1 MKKLTAMTAAVVLAS
16 TSAMQA
22 TAENGY
28 SAYALAHVYVDVLPN
43 ISIGGVSA
51 GGCDYGC
58 GSDPYDS
65 GSSYNG
71 GSSGG
76 ATDPS
81 NGSAGAG
88 DPGDPQGDPVSP
100 QSPGQTAGLSFVTNQ
115 DLGSIMT
122 GYIVGSV
129 SFLVHANSQQVT
141 FACAATD
148 LFKGNVPV
156 RGGFSAETTHDDEI
170 PLYKDYG
177 CRIDVP
183 NGNPINGMSNVG
195 VFDMGKGWEKHGDT
209 DWEFLYTNAITFENN
224 HPEPTQYVTLTT
236 KWLQDDHEKRQGQ
249 YSGFVKLIAMVDG
262 VH

>member
-1 MKKLTAMTAAVVLAS
+1 MKKLTALTAAVAMA
-16 TSAMQA
+16 SAMQVA
-22 TAENGY
+22 AEVPNGY
-28 SAYALAHVYVDVLPN
+28 TAHALAHVYVDVLPN

-51 GGCDYGC
+51 GGSEPCYSC
-58 GSDPYDS
+58 NNNDS
-65 GSSYNG
+65 STSG
-71 GSSGG
+71 GSYDG

-88 DPGDPQGDPVSP
+88 DPGDPQGTSYSD
-100 QSPGQTAGLSFVTNQ
+100 QTPGQTAGLSFVTNKS
-115 DLGSIMT
+115 LGSIMT
-122 GYIVGSV
+122 GYIEGSV
-129 SFLVHANSQQVT
+129 SFLVHANAQQVT

-148 LFKGNVPV
+148 LFKGNIPT

-170 PLYKDYG
+170 PLYADYG

-183 NGNPINGMSNVG
+183 NGNPINGYSNVG
-195 VFDMGKGWEKHGDT
+195 VYGSNYVEHGSSG
-209 DWEFLYTNAITFENN
+209 WEFLQTNYITFENN

-262 VH
+262 SY